1 MKPFQKIMFR
11 WTIATLI
18 LFGGVHPAVAAM
30 QSKTID
36 YQFGN
41 KTFKGYLAWDD
52 SFPGKRPGILVVH
65 EFWGLNDYA
74 KSRADQLAKLGYVA
88 FAADMFGD
96 GKVASHPDDA
106 KSMAKEATANLADW
120 VGRAQAG
127 LDTLRRQPKV
137 DPNKL
142 AAIGYC
148 FGGATALQLAFSGS
162 DIKLAA
168 SFHGSLPVP
177 ESAAKVRGEILVFH
191 GGSDAFISAETI
203 QNFRAKLDA
212 AKVNYRFIV
221 YPGAVHGFSVP
232 EADKRGMANVAYHA
246 EADQKSWQE
255 LLSALRRIFPQ
266 PN

>member
-1 MKPFQKIMFR
+1 MFR
-11 WTIATLI
+11 WALALLMI
-18 LFGGVHPAVAAM
+18 LGSVHSAVAAM
-30 QSKTID
+30 QTKTID
-36 YQFGN
+36 YKFGN

-96 GKVASHPDDA
+96 GKVASHPSEA
-106 KSMAKEATANLADW
+106 SALAKETTTNLAEW

-127 LDTLRRQPKV
+127 LDTLRQQPKV

-142 AAIGYC
+142 AAIGFC
-148 FGGATALQLAFSGS
+148 FGGATVLQLAFSGA
-162 DIKLAA
+162 DLKLTA

-221 YPGAVHGFSVP
+221 YPGAVHAFSVP
-232 EADKRGMANVAYHA
+232 DADKRGMANVAYNA
-246 EADQKSWQE
+246 EAAQKSWQE
-255 LLSALRRIFPQ
+255 LTASLQKIFP
-266 PN
+266 